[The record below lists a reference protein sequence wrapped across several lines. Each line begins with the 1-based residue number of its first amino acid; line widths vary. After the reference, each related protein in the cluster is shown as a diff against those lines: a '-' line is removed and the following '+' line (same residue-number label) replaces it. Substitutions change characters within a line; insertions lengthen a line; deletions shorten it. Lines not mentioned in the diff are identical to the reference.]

1 MYKGS
6 AGSGK
11 SWFVTQKIVL
21 RCVREPIRVLVCRRY
36 GSTIRNTVF
45 NGFKEV
51 LKSWQLLK
59 YVDIRETDFH
69 IQFPNGSEII
79 FMGLD
84 EETKLLSMSNI
95 SVVFIEEIY
104 EVPEEIVEQLNLRM
118 RGQAKNQSIIGCF
131 NPINKSS
138 WLYNFCVINPPD
150 SFILSETT
158 FLDNP
163 FLSQEYIDAIKG
175 LETRNPRKYWVY
187 GLGNWGSDYEG
198 LVFQNWKVEDFD
210 PLTLASSG
218 LEMRVGSDLGFIDP
232 TTIECSLYDSKN
244 NIIYVFDEFYATG
257 QQLDQVAKVMEDM
270 GLRKRHIF
278 MDSAEPR
285 SIQFFRN
292 KGFNVSPSI
301 KGKDSVKA
309 GISFLQNNQIV
320 VLPKCKKL
328 IEELE
333 NFCYIKDKHTGLYTE
348 NMTHEYSHCIDG
360 LRYAYSNIY
369 SNNKL
374 KSFDKKLL
382 GL

>member
-1 MYKGS
+1 
-6 AGSGK
+6 
-11 SWFVTQKIVL
+11 
-21 RCVREPIRVLVCRRY
+21 
-36 GSTIRNTVF
+36 
-45 NGFKEV
+45 
-51 LKSWQLLK
+51 
-59 YVDIRETDFH
+59 
-69 IQFPNGSEII
+69 
-79 FMGLD
+79 
-84 EETKLLSMSNI
+84 
-95 SVVFIEEIY
+95 
-104 EVPEEIVEQLNLRM
+104 
-118 RGQAKNQSIIGCF
+118 
-131 NPINKSS
+131 
-138 WLYNFCVINPPD
+138 
-150 SFILSETT
+150 
-158 FLDNP
+158 
-163 FLSQEYIDAIKG
+163 
-175 LETRNPRKYWVY
+175 
-187 GLGNWGSDYEG
+187 
-198 LVFQNWKVEDFD
+198 
-210 PLTLASSG
+210 
-218 LEMRVGSDLGFIDP
+218 
-232 TTIECSLYDSKN
+232 
-244 NIIYVFDEFYATG
+244 
-257 QQLDQVAKVMEDM
+257 
-270 GLRKRHIF
+270 